1 MVIRETSVKALKG
14 KNIIITGASRGL
26 GVHIAKAMWESGA
39 SLLLVARSKD
49 ALNDIQKRLE
59 SESLPGQVV
68 HIAVA
73 DLRLATAIDKIIQ
86 KGRRIWKRLDGVVN
100 NAGILGPIGPVWEN
114 HWEAWEETLR
124 VNLLGPVA
132 LCRACVVWM
141 KESGQGKII
150 NLSGGGATGPRPNFS
165 AYAVAKTGIVRFT
178 EILAEEVMDLNI
190 QVNSIAPGAL
200 NTDMLEIVL
209 KEDPENVGV
218 KEYDSALRQR
228 ESGGT
233 SPQRAAELCV
243 FLASSASDGITGKL
257 ISAIWDPW
265 ESLQDHLSDL
275 EQNDI
280 YTLRRI
286 VPQDRGKTWGEVKT
300 GSDDG

>member
-73 DLRLATAIDKIIQ
+73 DLRLTTAVDKIMQ
-86 KGRRIWKRLDGVVN
+86 KGRRIWNRLDGVVN

-124 VNLLGPVA
+124 VNLLAPVA
-132 LCRACVVWM
+132 LCRACVDWM

>member
-1 MVIRETSVKALKG
+1 MSVKALRG

-49 ALNDIQKRLE
+49 ALNDVQKRLE

-73 DLRLATAIDKIIQ
+73 DLRLTTAVDKIIQ
-86 KGRRIWKRLDGVVN
+86 KGRRIWNRLDGVVN

-124 VNLLGPVA
+124 VNLLAPVA
-132 LCRACVVWM
+132 LCRACVDWM

-165 AYAVAKTGIVRFT
+165 AYAVAKTGIARFT
-178 EILAEEVMDLNI
+178 EILAEEVRDLNI

-233 SPQRAAELCV
+233 SPQRAAQLCV

-286 VPQDRGKTWGEVKT
+286 VPQDRGKAWGEVKT
-300 GSDDG
+300 GSGDG

>member
-124 VNLLGPVA
+124 VNLLAPVA

-286 VPQDRGKTWGEVKT
+286 VPQDRGKAWGEVKT
-300 GSDDG
+300 GPGDG

>member
-124 VNLLGPVA
+124 VNLLAPVA
-132 LCRACVVWM
+132 LCRACVDWM

-178 EILAEEVMDLNI
+178 EILAEEVMGLNI